1 MTHIGKS
8 NPPTQF
14 PNEFL
19 EQMSF
24 NSFSIYSE
32 LRMVNYTFSPLSFSG
47 YYYIILSYLEQMR
60 LAFQKLVFLLSLDFC
75 QKSTKLFTFS
85 LGFNP
90 AQISL

>member
-19 EQMSF
+19 KQMSF
-24 NSFSIYSE
+24 NSLSIYCE
-32 LRMVNYTFSPLSFSG
+32 LRHFPLSFSG

-60 LAFQKLVFLLSLDFC
+60 LAFQKLVFFLSLDFC

-85 LGFNP
+85 LGFYP
-90 AQISL
+90 AQIGL